1 MHAPCAHMCA
11 SAARARCPGATA
23 RPTRFSGCRAECGF
37 GLPARS
43 PLRRGR
49 LRRIL
54 HAGGDASKRAGKA
67 RQASFP
73 RLEGRTT
80 MRRAI
85 PFAACA
91 AALSLGAIEA
101 QAQSGSVEKAV
112 GGYGFEEAA
121 AEAPGTKDFHSADG
135 HLTFAIVTHTAG
147 NGFFDPVYVGAKV
160 AGDLIGANILL
171 LGSES
176 PTDDPAR
183 EIEILNQIV
192 QDPTHRRP
200 DHDDAAGRRLQ
211 RHRQGGR
218 GGRHPGRHHQLVRR
232 HHPEP
237 QRHQP
242 HRPGRLRRRDRRR
255 GAGRS
260 AWRTRASNQARSCCP
275 PRPRWAT
282 SR

>member
-1 MHAPCAHMCA
+1 MALTFTACAA
-11 SAARARCPGATA
+11 AGRAAKGSAASTSRRVRRSIVRIYGLVRADARALRSHVRQRRRARSRGATA

-37 GLPARS
+37 GLRARS

-112 GGYGFEEAA
+112 GGYSFEEAA

-135 HLTFAIVTHTAG
+135 QA
-147 NGFFDPVYVGAKV
+147 
-160 AGDLIGANILL
+160 DLRHRHPYRRQRLL
-171 LGSES
+171 RPGLCRGEG
-176 PTDDPAR
+176 R
-183 EIEILNQIV
+183 
-192 QDPTHRRP
+192 RRP
-200 DHDDAAGRRLQ
+200 DRRQHPAARLRIADRR
-211 RHRQGGR
+211 
-218 GGRHPGRHHQLVRR
+218 PGPRDRD
-232 HHPEP
+232 PEP
-237 QRHQP
+237 D
-242 HRPGRLRRRDRRR
+242 RPGSD
-255 GAGRS
+255 
-260 AWRTRASNQARSCCP
+260 ASTA
-275 PRPRWAT
+275 
-282 SR
+282 